1 MRGFGPTQRKITAT
15 LTVLAAFLAGAAVL
29 QAAVGWQRAAPAPRA
44 FASAGGSMS
53 VTSSKGGG
61 AIFSLGSI
69 APGVTG
75 QGEVTISNNGTAP
88 GSLSLSSADL
98 TDSAGRF
105 GGTLSE
111 RLLLRIEEVGSG
123 QASEVYS
130 GQVAAM
136 PELELGAL
144 AAGEDR
150 AYRFLV
156 TMLDGGSPSSPFVD
170 DNIYQRASTGIG
182 YRWTLTE
189 TEGGGPEPPPT
200 EPLTTAPPPPVVPLA
215 GSTLPIGTPR
225 PDRLIGTP
233 VDDVISGRGGSDR
246 IYGMDGRDR
255 LFGGTGADYLHGGA
269 GADRLFGGTGPDRLN
284 CGAGRDV
291 VHADQNDHVKGCEKI
306 QIRIRRAHVSGAQ
319 PSATRSFSR

>member
-29 QAAVGWQRAAPAPRA
+29 QAAVGLQRAPSAPLV
-44 FASAGGSMS
+44 FDSAGGSMS

-61 AIFSLGSI
+61 AIFSLGGI
-69 APGVTG
+69 APGLTG
-75 QGEVTISNNGTAP
+75 QGEVTISNGGTLP
-88 GSLSLSSADL
+88 GTLSLASTDL
-98 TDSAGRF
+98 TDLPGRF

-111 RLLLRIEEVGSG
+111 RLLLRIEEIDSG

-144 AAGEDR
+144 DAGEDR

-170 DNIYQRASTGIG
+170 DNIYQRGSTDIG

-189 TEGGGPEPPPT
+189 TEGGSEPPAT
-200 EPLTTAPPPPVVPLA
+200 EALTTVPPPPPPVPPA
-215 GSTLPIGTPR
+215 GSTP
-225 PDRLIGTP
+225 LIGTP
-233 VDDVISGRGGSDR
+233 GADLLIGTSGDDVIYGRDGADR
-246 IYGMDGRDR
+246 IYGRKGRDH
-255 LFGGTGADYLHGGA
+255 LFGG
-269 GADRLFGGTGPDRLN
+269 RGPDRLN
-284 CGAGRDV
+284 CGPGRDV
-291 VHADQNDHVKGCEKI
+291 VHADQNDHIKGCEKVL
-306 QIRIRRAHVSGAQ
+306 IRVRRAFVSGAQ
-319 PSATRSFSR
+319 PG

>member
-1 MRGFGPTQRKITAT
+1 MKGFGPTQRKITAT
-15 LTVLAAFLAGAAVL
+15 LTVMAAFLVGAAVL
-29 QAAVGWQRAAPAPRA
+29 QAAVGWERTSSAPLV
-44 FASAGGSMS
+44 FDSAGGLMS

-88 GSLSLSSADL
+88 GSLSLSSANL

-111 RLLLRIEEVGSG
+111 RLLLRIEEVGPG
-123 QASEVYS
+123 QASEIYS

-150 AYRFLV
+150 SYRFLV

-170 DNIYQRASTGIG
+170 DNIYQRASTGIV
-182 YRWTLTE
+182 YQWTLTE
-189 TEGGGPEPPPT
+189 TEGGSEPPPT
-200 EPLTTAPPPPVVPLA
+200 EPLTTAPPPPVVPLV

-233 VDDVISGRGGSDR
+233 EDDVISGRGGPDR

-269 GADRLFGGTGPDRLN
+269 GADRLFGGSGPDYLN

-291 VHADQNDHVKGCEKI
+291 VHADQNDRIEGCEKV

-319 PSATRSFSR
+319 PG